1 MKISYPSPV
10 ANLQAAAAVPQLLRG
25 TVTFVAGTTGAIG
38 QHTIFTIT
46 GMVKFDFYHRV
57 LTDLTSGGAA
67 TISYGNAGAVT
78 AILGAT
84 TATTHDVGDF
94 SVPGAGTAVEA
105 AAFGE
110 ASSPLYHTSTG
121 TDITADILTATI
133 TGGSI
138 EYILLWTP
146 LSAGATVAL
155 GAELV
160 AS

>member
-1 MKISYPSPV
+1 MKLSYPSPV
-10 ANLQAAAAVPQLLRG
+10 ANLQAASAVPQLLRG
-25 TVTFVAGTTGAIG
+25 TVTFVAGTTGAIA
-38 QHTIFTIT
+38 QHDVFVIT

-67 TISYGNAGAVT
+67 TISYGNAGLVT
-78 AILGAT
+78 ALIGAT

-94 SVPGAGTAVEA
+94 SVPGSGTAVEA
-105 AAFGE
+105 AAWGE
-110 ASSPLYHTSTG
+110 GVGPLYHISTG
-121 TDITADILTATI
+121 ADIIANILTATI

-138 EYILLWTP
+138 EYILLWVP

-155 GAELV
+155 GSELV